1 MSINKIL
8 DNLLMDY
15 ICVSYLFL
23 NFNIFIMSKATPL
36 NKIRNIGIIAHIDAG
51 KTTCTERILYYTG
64 KIHKV
69 GETHNGEGTMDWM
82 EQEKERGITITSAA
96 TTTFWKEHQINI
108 IDTPGHVDFTIEVE
122 RSLRVLD
129 GWVAV
134 FDGSQWVEPQ
144 SETVWKQADK
154 YNVPRIAFVNKM
166 DKMGWDFEMSVRTIK
181 QRLAGD
187 KVVAIQYPIGQ
198 AETFEGIVDLI
209 KMKAFHFEWN
219 SWEKITEIEI
229 PASVIERCNEL
240 REEMVEKIAS
250 QDDALM
256 EKYFEVWELSV
267 EELKKGLR
275 KAVINN
281 QLYPVVCGSALQNIW
296 VQMVIDA
303 AVEFL
308 PSPVDI
314 NEAKIDCKD
323 VDSWEVFKQI
333 NVANDSSLAAIAF
346 KIMTDPFVGKL
357 VFTRVYAGTLKS
369 GSYVYNATTG
379 NKERIWRLLQMHA
392 NNRVEIEEITAW
404 NIGAIVWLKDT
415 KTWDTLCDVN
425 DKFLVESIEFPEPV
439 ISISVEPKSK
449 ADQEKMGMALNKLAE
464 EDPSFR
470 VKTDEET
477 SQTIISGMG
486 ELHLDIIVD
495 RMRREFKVECN
506 VGAPQVSYRETIK
519 MEAKDVE
526 HKYSKQTWGRGQY
539 GHVVITFEPYKEM
552 DEEDIKAGLKEKP
565 TNKFSNKVVGWTIPK
580 EYIPWVQKGLNEAY
594 NRGFIAGYPMVDIK
608 ASLTFGSYHDVDSS
622 ELSFKLAAS
631 KAFREACKRAQATLL
646 EPIMKVEVNTPEEYM
661 GDVIG
666 QLNSKRGRIEEMG
679 NRGMAKIITAFV
691 PLSEMFGYMTDLR
704 SASQGRATYSMEFDH
719 YEEVPTNVA
728 TKIRE
733 ERWFKLSDDE

>member
-1 MSINKIL
+1 MSNK
-8 DNLLMDY
+8 
-15 ICVSYLFL
+15 
-23 NFNIFIMSKATPL
+23 TPL
-36 NKIRNIGIIAHIDAG
+36 DKIRNIGIIAHIDAG

-64 KIHKV
+64 KIHKI
-69 GETHNGEGTMDWM
+69 GETHDGEGTMDWM
-82 EQEKERGITITSAA
+82 EQEQERGITITSAA
-96 TTTFWKEHQINI
+96 TTAFWKNHQINI

-154 YNVPRIAFVNKM
+154 YSVPRIAFINKM
-166 DKMGWDFEMSVRTIK
+166 DKMGGDFEMSIDTIK
-181 QRLAGD
+181 KRLAGD
-187 KVVAIQYPIGQ
+187 KVVAIQYPIGA

-209 KMKAFHFEWN
+209 EMKAYHFEGDSGEN
-219 SWEKITEIEI
+219 VTEIEI
-229 PASVIERCNEL
+229 PADIKARCEEL
-240 REEMVEKIAS
+240 REEMVEKVAS

-256 EKYFEVWELSV
+256 EKYFEEGDLTVAEI
-267 EELKKGLR
+267 KQGLR
-275 KAVINN
+275 KAVCNN
-281 QLYPVVCGSALQNIW
+281 DLYAVVCGSALQNIG

-303 AVEFL
+303 AVDFL
-308 PSPVDI
+308 PSPVDV
-314 NEAKIDCKD
+314 NEAKIDCKEI
-323 VDSWEVFKQI
+323 DSGETFKQI
-333 NVANDSSLAAIAF
+333 DVADSAPLAAIAF
-346 KIMTDPFVGKL
+346 KIATDPFVGRL
-357 VFTRVYAGTLKS
+357 TFTRVYAGTLKS
-369 GSYVYNATTG
+369 GSYIYNATTG
-379 NKERIWRLLQMHA
+379 SKERVGRLLQMHA
-392 NNRVEIEEITAW
+392 NDRVEIPEITAG
-404 NIGAIVWLKDT
+404 NIGAIVGLKNT

-449 ADQEKMGMALNKLAE
+449 GDQEKMGLALSKLAE

-470 VKTDEET
+470 VATDEET
-477 SQTIISGMG
+477 GQTIISGMG

-495 RMRREFKVECN
+495 RMKREFKVECN

-519 MEAKDVE
+519 TVATDVE

-552 DEEDIKAGLKEKP
+552 DEEDTAAELKEKP
-565 TNKFSNKVVGWTIPK
+565 SNKFINKIVGWVIPK
-580 EYIPWVQKGLNEAY
+580 EYIPGVGKGLNEAY
-594 NRGFIAGYPMVDIK
+594 NRGFVAGYPMVDIK
-608 ASLTFGSYHDVDSS
+608 ATLTFGSFHEVDSS

-631 KAFREACKRAQATLL
+631 KAFQEACRKAQACLL

-679 NRGMAKIITAFV
+679 DRGQAKIVTAFV

-704 SASQGRATYSMEFDH
+704 SASQGRATYAMEFDH

-728 TKIRE
+728 TTIRE
-733 ERWFKLSDDE
+733 ERGFVLPDDE

>member
-1 MSINKIL
+1 MSAK
-8 DNLLMDY
+8 
-15 ICVSYLFL
+15 
-23 NFNIFIMSKATPL
+23 TPL
-36 NKIRNIGIIAHIDAG
+36 DKIRNIGIIAHIDAG

-64 KIHKV
+64 RIHKI
-69 GETHNGEGTMDWM
+69 GETHDGEGTMDWM

-96 TTTFWKEHQINI
+96 TTAFWKGHQINI

-154 YNVPRIAFVNKM
+154 YGVPRIAFINKM
-166 DKMGWDFEMSVRTIK
+166 DKMGGDFEMSLGTIRE
-181 QRLAGD
+181 RLSGD
-187 KVVAIQYPIGQ
+187 KAVAIQYPIGA

-209 KMKAFHFEWN
+209 EMKAYHFEGDSGEN
-219 SWEKITEIEI
+219 VTEIEI
-229 PASVIERCNEL
+229 PADIKARCEEL
-240 REEMVEKIAS
+240 REEMVEKVAS
-250 QDDALM
+250 QDDELM
-256 EKYFEVWELSV
+256 EKYFEAGELSV
-267 EELKKGLR
+267 AEIKSGLR
-275 KAVINN
+275 KAVCNN
-281 QLYPVVCGSALQNIW
+281 DLYAVVCGSALQNIG

-308 PSPVDI
+308 PSPMDV
-314 NEAKIDCKD
+314 NEAQIDCKD
-323 VDSWEVFKQI
+323 IDSGENFKKI
-333 NVANDSSLAAIAF
+333 PVSNESSLAAIAF
-346 KIMTDPFVGKL
+346 KVATDPFVGKL
-357 VFTRVYAGTLKS
+357 IFTRVYAGTLKS
-369 GSYVYNATTG
+369 GSYIYNATTG
-379 NKERIWRLLQMHA
+379 EKERVGRLLQMHA
-392 NNRVEIEEITAW
+392 NDRVEIPEISAG
-404 NIGAIVWLKDT
+404 NIGAIVGLKGT
-415 KTWDTLCDVN
+415 KTGDTLCDVN

-449 ADQEKMGMALNKLAE
+449 GDQEKMGMALSKLAE

-477 SQTIISGMG
+477 GQTIISGMG

-495 RMRREFKVECN
+495 RMKREFKVECN

-519 MEAKDVE
+519 NVATDVE

-552 DEEDIKAGLKEKP
+552 DEDDIKAEAKEKAS
-565 TNKFSNKVVGWTIPK
+565 NKFVNKIVGWTIPK
-580 EYIPWVQKGLNEAY
+580 EYIPGVQKGLNEAY
-594 NRGFIAGYPMVDIK
+594 NRGFVAGYPMVDIK
-608 ASLTFGSYHDVDSS
+608 ATLTFGSFHDVDSS

-631 KAFREACKRAQATLL
+631 KAFQEACRKAQAALL

-679 NRGMAKIITAFV
+679 DRGQAKIVTAMV

-728 TKIRE
+728 TQIRE
-733 ERWFKLSDDE
+733 ERGFKLPDED